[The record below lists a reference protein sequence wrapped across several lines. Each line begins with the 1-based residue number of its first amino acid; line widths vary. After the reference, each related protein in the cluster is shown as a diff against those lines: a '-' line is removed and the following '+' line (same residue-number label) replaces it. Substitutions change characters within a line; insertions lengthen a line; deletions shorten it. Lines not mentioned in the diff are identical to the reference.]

1 MYNIII
7 VLIIIVAVLLIL
19 VVLAQNSKGGGLNSS
34 FGGGASPMI
43 GVKKTGDLLEKVTW
57 GFAIALFVL
66 ALITKIP
73 AISGKGGSSVDDNP
87 EGIEATVPLK
97 NNTGKTAPKKT
108 TPTTKPAAGNNKP
121 ADKK

>member
-7 VLIIIVAVLLIL
+7 VLIIVVAVLLVL

-34 FGGGASPMI
+34 FGGSSSPMI

-57 GFAIALFVL
+57 GFAVALFVL
-66 ALITKIP
+66 VLITKIP
-73 AISGKGGSSVDDNP
+73 AISGKGGSSGDENP
-87 EGIEATVPLK
+87 EGIEAGVPV
-97 NNTGKTAPKKT
+97 NTPKKT
-108 TPTTKPAAGNNKP
+108 TPSNKTTKPAEGTNKP